1 MKYSLTLNQKAV
13 YDCGM
18 EKDID
23 FSDLAILTVI
33 KHISSISNVQV
44 ISEGEKLYYWISY
57 THIASELPLL
67 GLKKD
72 SVYRR
77 VKKYVDLGLI
87 IPHKSNQNNHKSYY
101 SFTEFFDLLFTDSY
115 GEKSEPLRKTIRS
128 TTENNPNHTI
138 VYEHSTSKPNTNEH
152 IAGTSQ
158 NADSACKNKNIT
170 LPFDSEI
177 FLDAWRMLL
186 RQPKWKKKSQ
196 DALVLS
202 LKMFDGLSELHSI
215 AIIEKTIKN
224 GWQGLFPLKP
234 EELDEINK
242 IETAKKIK
250 LRDDSF

>member
-101 SFTEFFDLLFTDSY
+101 SFTEFFDLLFTDHQ
-115 GEKSEPLRKTIRS
+115 PPPRRS
-128 TTENNPNHTI
+128 
-138 VYEHSTSKPNTNEH
+138 
-152 IAGTSQ
+152 
-158 NADSACKNKNIT
+158 
-170 LPFDSEI
+170 
-177 FLDAWRMLL
+177 
-186 RQPKWKKKSQ
+186 
-196 DALVLS
+196 LS
-202 LKMFDGLSELHSI
+202 LGPGKVVQHEQLAAKRTPE
-215 AIIEKTIKN
+215 IKN
-224 GWQGLFPLKP
+224 G
-234 EELDEINK
+234 
-242 IETAKKIK
+242 
-250 LRDDSF
+250 